1 MLVRALR
8 PSWSFLDEYP
18 VFRFF
23 PLTGTTRA
31 GIEATACPRLAM
43 LSSTFGPSP
52 FHSTVYVPGANCC
65 PCTLSG
71 SISFNVPLVAGA
83 AKAPLTSN
91 NDARVT
97 PNRLL
102 ETFISQLP
110 LIFLAKG
117 GIFSQPSMKDF
128 FDSLG
133 EMPAQRRSNMS
144 NFSVT
149 YRKNGTCA
157 CALGV
162 TTPLQP
168 GTRVPFKFS
177 PDLPIIPMYGEPV
190 FLPASRPEPRHASR
204 GPRS

>member
-1 MLVRALR
+1 MPVRALR
-8 PSWSFLDEYP
+8 PSCSFLDEYP
-18 VFRFF
+18 VVRFF
-23 PLTGTTRA
+23 LLTGTTRA

-110 LIFLAKG
+110 LIFLARG
-117 GIFSQPSMKDF
+117 GN
-128 FDSLG
+128 L
-133 EMPAQRRSNMS
+133 
-144 NFSVT
+144 
-149 YRKNGTCA
+149 
-157 CALGV
+157 
-162 TTPLQP
+162 
-168 GTRVPFKFS
+168 
-177 PDLPIIPMYGEPV
+177 
-190 FLPASRPEPRHASR
+190 LPAFHE
-204 GPRS
+204 GFF